1 LVAHLVWDQGAAG
14 SNPATR
20 TMNIQ
25 SHDIL
30 RVQVHTVILDSID
43 NKKLISEIN
52 ETSNSIPAE
61 FVDSFGTNTNHTYF
75 EDSTFPWAKPE
86 SSKLLS
92 KIEDSVSAISC
103 LEMNISEAWTLSLGF
118 GQSVMA
124 HSHRMNN
131 HMDPS
136 EFYSVAYYAN
146 APENSAKLIFEIG
159 HSNISESI
167 YVIEPENSMLVIFN
181 SYMKHMTTRHLS
193 EEKRVVVSANLAPRN
208 PSTVIVPD
216 LSGYK
221 VV

>member
-1 LVAHLVWDQGAAG
+1 
-14 SNPATR
+14 
-20 TMNIQ
+20 MKFE

-30 RVQVHTVILDSID
+30 RIQVHTTILESID
-43 NKKLISEIN
+43 NKKLIKEIE
-52 ETSNSIPAE
+52 ETKNSIP
-61 FVDSFGTNTNHTYF
+61 FGFIDSFGADTNHTYF
-75 EDSTFPWAKPE
+75 EDSTFPWSKPE
-86 SSKLLS
+86 SSKLLAE
-92 KIEDSVSAISC
+92 IENGVSAICGS
-103 LEMNISEAWTLSLGF
+103 EMNVSEAWTLSLDF

-131 HMDPS
+131 HMNPS

-167 YVIEPENSMLVIFN
+167 YIIEPGNSMLVIFN

-193 EEKRVVVSANLAPRN
+193 EEKRIVVSANLIPRS
-208 PSTVIVPD
+208 PSTLVIPD

>member
-1 LVAHLVWDQGAAG
+1 
-14 SNPATR
+14 
-20 TMNIQ
+20 MEFK

-30 RVQVHTVILDSID
+30 RVQVYTAVLDSID
-43 NKKLISEIN
+43 NKKLIKEIE

-61 FVDSFGTNTNHTYF
+61 FIDSFGADTNHTYF
-75 EDSTFPWAKPE
+75 EDSTFPWSKPE
-86 SSKLLS
+86 SSKLLVE
-92 KIEDSVSAISC
+92 IENSVSAICCS
-103 LEMNISEAWTLSLGF
+103 EMNISEAWTLSLDF

-131 HMDPS
+131 HMNPS

-167 YVIEPENSMLVIFN
+167 YIIEPESSMLVIFN

-193 EEKRVVVSANLAPRN
+193 EEKRIVVSANLTPRN